1 MRRKDRQM
9 PKEWAIDIVDK
20 CEWATLATIDT
31 DGMPYCIPLNI
42 ARIGDAIYFHCAK
55 EGKKVD
61 CFKRNDDVCISCIGD
76 TLRLDDEFAT
86 NYESAIVRGKIS
98 QVLDDNEKIA
108 ALKAI
113 CLRHTPLNMQ
123 NFDIE
128 IKKYFNA
135 TAIWKVSIQEIDG
148 KRRK

>member
-9 PKEWAIDIVDK
+9 PKESAIDIVDK

-31 DGMPYCIPLNI
+31 DGMPYCIPLSI

-55 EGKKVD
+55 EGKKID

-128 IKKYFNA
+128 IKKYFNT
-135 TAIWKVSIQEIDG
+135 TAIWKVSIQDIDG